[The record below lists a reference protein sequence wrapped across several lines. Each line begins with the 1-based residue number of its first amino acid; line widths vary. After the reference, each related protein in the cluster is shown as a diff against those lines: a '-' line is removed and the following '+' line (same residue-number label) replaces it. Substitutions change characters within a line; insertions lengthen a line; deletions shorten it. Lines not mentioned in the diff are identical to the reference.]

1 MRTTNRQSQH
11 TVRGEASFVSIIT
24 PIQVKLARTA
34 LGLGVR
40 ELAAA
45 AEVAPSTVQ
54 RFESGKGD
62 MHSRTLDKV
71 QRVLEEGGIIFI
83 SADASGG
90 PGVRLRS

>member
-1 MRTTNRQSQH
+1 M
-11 TVRGEASFVSIIT
+11 SIIT
-24 PIQVKLARTA
+24 PMQVKLARTA

-40 ELAAA
+40 ELATA

-71 QRVLEEGGIIFI
+71 QRVLEDGGIMFI
-83 SADASGG
+83 GADAEGG
-90 PGVRLRS
+90 PGVRLKA